1 MIYSK
6 KGIEYRE
13 TFSLVSQKD
22 SFKILIALVT
32 HFDLELHQMDVKT
45 DFLKGNL
52 KENIYMNQLE
62 GFEERR
68 NENLVC
74 KLKKLIYGLKEVA

>member
-1 MIYSK
+1 
-6 KGIEYRE
+6 
-13 TFSLVSQKD
+13 
-22 SFKILIALVT
+22 
-32 HFDLELHQMDVKT
+32 MDVKT

-62 GFEERR
+62 GFEERI

-74 KLKKLIYGLKEVA
+74 KLKKFIYGLREVA

>member
-1 MIYSK
+1 
-6 KGIEYRE
+6 
-13 TFSLVSQKD
+13 
-22 SFKILIALVT
+22 
-32 HFDLELHQMDVKT
+32 MDVKT

-74 KLKKLIYGLKEVA
+74 KLKKFIYGLREVA